1 LRGPLFL
8 LLRPRAA
15 LTQSFLHRVLHQH
28 RNVLGDS
35 RALVPAGLAEHR
47 VMNLDLIGAVRKFSR
62 QLVCYPTQLLLEY
75 LTTRFL
81 IDCLT
86 HRHATRS
93 SGSPAAP
100 ARSDRCL
107 PYRLWGESLPGI
119 HLNFTGAPD

>member
-15 LTQSFLHRVLHQH
+15 LTQPFLHCVLHQH

-62 QLVCYPTQLLLEY
+62 QLVGHPAQLLLEY
-75 LTTRFL
+75 LTTRF
-81 IDCLT
+81 LT

-119 HLNFTGAPD
+119 HLNFIGAPD